1 MNKIILVAIVF
12 ASISGVGFLSHTV
25 FSIDLQSFQVLGS
38 IDEFTSPVCTCA
50 GDDGLYSMENCQQ
63 FMGDYSDP
71 NMLCVW
77 EAGIEE
83 YGDPPSSAQGCDVEF
98 WKNNAGTFESAI
110 IESDSDTDWPPGYQP
125 DYYYNDMFHTTILA
139 LPENVIDDEQK
150 KDSKENE
157 IHRNDVILEDE
168 ELGDGEDE
176 TSENGDR
183 KKESKENEIHRN
195 DVILEDEELGE
206 EKNETSENWEEKRKD
221 KREKIEIC
229 HDNNTIEVKSS
240 AWLAHRDHGDTRGAC
255 QDDGL
260 GPTLLEALNAKG
272 GEMNAL
278 LRESV
283 AALLNAAHSDVNY
296 PNSVVEV
303 ISSTQIA
310 LVSEDYDETANMF
323 EEFNEDSEK
332 PLFCR
337 TG

>member
-12 ASISGVGFLSHTV
+12 ASISGVGFLSHNV

-50 GDDGLYSMENCQQ
+50 GDDGLFSMENCQQ

-125 DYYYNDMFHTTILA
+125 DYYYNDMFHTTILV

-150 KDSKENE
+150 KESKENE

-195 DVILEDEELGE
+195 DVILEDE
-206 EKNETSENWEEKRKD
+206 TSEDWEEKRKD

-240 AWLAHRDHGDTRGAC
+240 AWLAHRDHGDTMGAC

-278 LRESV
+278 LRQSV